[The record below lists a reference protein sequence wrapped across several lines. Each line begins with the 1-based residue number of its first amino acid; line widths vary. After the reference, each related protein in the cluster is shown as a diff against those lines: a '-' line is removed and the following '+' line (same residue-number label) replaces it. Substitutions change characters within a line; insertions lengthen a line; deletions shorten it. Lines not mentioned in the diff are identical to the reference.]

1 MEILSDI
8 LPIHLLA
15 LAALVT
21 LVAGTVKGAVGFA
34 MPMIMISGL
43 AAFMPAELALAAL
56 IMPTLISNSVQ
67 ALRQGPQAAIQSVRR
82 FRIFLMVGFVFLVA
96 SAQLVVRLPQ
106 QVLFLAIG
114 VPIVIFVGIQIL
126 GWSPRVKDEHR
137 SRTEIWVAAVAGF
150 IGGLSG
156 VWGPPTVAYLTA
168 IETPKSEQ
176 IRVQG
181 VVYGLGALALFG
193 AHLNSGVLRPATMPL
208 SLAMVPPAL
217 IGLWLGFKV
226 HDRMD
231 QRLFR
236 KVTLIVLFVA
246 GLNLVRRGLFG

>member
-1 MEILSDI
+1 METLFAIVPL
-8 LPIHLLA
+8 HLLA
-15 LAALVT
+15 VAALVT
-21 LVAGTVKGAVGFA
+21 LLAGTVKGAVGFA

-43 AAFMPAELALAAL
+43 AAFMPADLALAAL
-56 IMPTLISNSVQ
+56 IIPTLVSNSVQ
-67 ALRQGPQAAIQSVRR
+67 ALRQGPQAAIQSVKR
-82 FRIFLMVGFVFLVA
+82 FRVFLIVGFVFLVA

-114 VPIVIFVGIQIL
+114 LPIVAFVGIQL
-126 GWSPRVKDEHR
+126 AGWAPHVAEENRT
-137 SRTEIWVAAVAGF
+137 RTEVWVGAVAGA

-168 IETPKSEQ
+168 IRTPKAEQ

-181 VVYGLGALALFG
+181 VIYGLGAVALFG
-193 AHLNSGVLRPATMPL
+193 AHLNSGVLRLATMPL

-217 IGLWLGFKV
+217 AGLWLGFKLQ
-226 HDRMD
+226 DRMD

-236 KVTLIVLFVA
+236 KATLIVLFVA
-246 GLNLVRRGLFG
+246 ALNLVRRGLFG

>member
-1 MEILSDI
+1 MEILSAI
-8 LPIHLLA
+8 LPLHLLA

-21 LVAGTVKGAVGFA
+21 LIAGTVKGAVGFA

-43 AAFMPAELALAAL
+43 AAFMPVELALAAL
-56 IMPTLISNSVQ
+56 IVPTLISNGIQ
-67 ALRQGPQAAIQSVRR
+67 ALRQGPEAAVQSIKR
-82 FRIFLMVGFVFLVA
+82 FRVFLMVGFIFLVA

-106 QVLFLAIG
+106 EVLFLAIG
-114 VPIVIFVGIQIL
+114 LPIVIFVGIQII
-126 GWSPRVKDEHR
+126 GWSPHVAEAHR
-137 SRTEIWVAAVAGF
+137 AKTEVWVGAIAGS

-168 IETPKSEQ
+168 IETPKGEQ

-181 VVYGLGALALFG
+181 VVYGLGAVALFG
-193 AHLNSGVLRPATMPL
+193 AHLNSGVLRLATMPL

-217 IGLWLGFKV
+217 VGLWLGFQV

-236 KVTLIVLFVA
+236 KATLIVLFVA
-246 GLNLVRRGLFG
+246 GLNLVRRALFN